1 MKIIVASCK
10 NFGIGFKN
18 KLPWKLKNELKYFKK
33 LTIGNGNNA
42 IIMGSNTWFS
52 LPKSPLPNRFNCVL
66 STKLNI
72 NTHNTKTFSS
82 KEKIIEFTNQ
92 QNFDDVWIIGGEKV
106 YNSFVND
113 PIVDKIYITNILE
126 DFECDTFFNLP
137 NNSFVNV
144 RRLQQIDKVENNINY
159 KQCVYQRV

>member
-10 NFGIGFKN
+10 NLGIGFKN
-18 KLPWKLKNELKYFKK
+18 NLPWKLKNELKYFKK

-92 QNFDDVWIIGGEKV
+92 QKFDDVWIIGGEKV

-113 PIVDKIYITNILE
+113 PIVDKIYMTNILE

-137 NNSFVNV
+137 NSFVN
-144 RRLQQIDKVENNINY
+144 LPLKQICNIENNIKY
-159 KQCVYQRV
+159 KQCVYKRI

>member
-10 NFGIGFKN
+10 NLGIGFKN
-18 KLPWKLKNELKYFKK
+18 NLPWKLKNELKYFKK

-92 QNFDDVWIIGGEKV
+92 QKFDDVWIQDNKRFNEWH
-106 YNSFVND
+106 NSFNSS
-113 PIVDKIYITNILE
+113 N
-126 DFECDTFFNLP
+126 NNNN
-137 NNSFVNV
+137 NNSSARF
-144 RRLQQIDKVENNINY
+144 QY
-159 KQCVYQRV
+159 